1 MMSDMFDAIP
11 KGNTTNPIL
20 AAIKQ
25 FFTEVLLGKTS
36 FKVYLVSNFPRIFK
50 FELKGNEVLKWKGT
64 KVRVPK
70 AYRYSDITGML
81 SILAGSYVNDNCN
94 INDGDVVLDI
104 GAHFGFFSFFAVAN
118 GASRVYAFEPNPD
131 SYEVLKKNC
140 ELWGSI
146 EPICLAVSSATGE
159 AEMYREYGDRI
170 SSVASTLVP
179 DRRGSILQDIEYSDK
194 ITVRTIT
201 VDDFVRKKG
210 IERVDFIEIDV
221 EGYEKEVLKG
231 AKDTIMKFKPKMAIA
246 AYHYPNDEFE
256 IPRMVLSMRRDYN
269 WKLVKKHDLDALFY

>member
-1 MMSDMFDAIP
+1 M
-11 KGNTTNPIL
+11 
-20 AAIKQ
+20 
-25 FFTEVLLGKTS
+25 
-36 FKVYLVSNFPRIFK
+36 
-50 FELKGNEVLKWKGT
+50 
-64 KVRVPK
+64 
-70 AYRYSDITGML
+70 
-81 SILAGSYVNDNCN
+81 
-94 INDGDVVLDI
+94 
-104 GAHFGFFSFFAVAN
+104 N
-118 GASRVYAFEPNPD
+118 GASKVYAFEPNPD

-140 ELWGSI
+140 ELWGPI

-159 AEMYREYGDRI
+159 AEMYRECEYRV

-201 VDDFVRKKG
+201 VDDFVKEKG

-231 AKDTIMKFKPKMAIA
+231 AKDTIKRFKPKMAIA

-269 WKLVKKHDLDALFY
+269 WKLVKKLDLDALFY